1 VTGIDTNVLIRLFVR
16 DDPNQLKLAR
26 KFFKSLTPD
35 EPGWISLANL
45 LEIEWV
51 LRSTY
56 KHDRA
61 GFARILDDLLALNT
75 VVIEQPETVTRALV
89 SFRAGKAGFADCLI
103 AASAGAAGCK
113 RVVTFDTVAARDAGM
128 ELLRS

>member
-1 VTGIDTNVLIRLFVR
+1 MIGIDTNILIRLFVR
-16 DDPNQLKLAR
+16 DEPNQLRLAR
-26 KFFKSLTPD
+26 KFFKSLTPQ
-35 EPGWISLANL
+35 EPGWISLANV

-56 KHDRA
+56 KHERSGIA
-61 GFARILDDLLALNT
+61 QIIEGLLALDT
-75 VVIEQPETVTRALV
+75 VVIERPEEVAAALI

-103 AASAGAAGCK
+103 AASARAAGCK

-128 ELLRS
+128 ELPRT